1 MMMTKYLFI
10 FLATFSISVVAEQPA
25 GVLEQ
30 VTGTVLIDR
39 GDGFVTASSG
49 YPVLEG
55 DRLLL
60 LENAKAVLIQ
70 QHGCFYRMQEN
81 SLLIAQKANP
91 SLCGEVMRT
100 VSGSIFAQAIGLE
113 EDILDDAG
121 EPGFGAIGSESPIE
135 TVPPVDSSQD
145 LKISE
150 EPQPINQDTIDA
162 EPEKEEVASEAPV
175 LVDEPDEAVVA
186 STTPTK
192 TPIMGLSKKALGG
205 ILGGAGVLV
214 LALAAGGGG
223 GGGDAPGNQNPPRP
237 VSPE

>member
-1 MMMTKYLFI
+1 MTMTKYLFI
-10 FLATFSISVVAEQPA
+10 FLATLSVSVVAEQPA
-25 GVLEQ
+25 GILEQ

-91 SLCGEVMRT
+91 SLCSKVMQI
-100 VSGSIFAQAIGLE
+100 VSGAVFAQAIGLE
-113 EDILDDAG
+113 EEEILDDAG

-135 TVPPVDSSQD
+135 TVPSVDANQD
-145 LKISE
+145 LQISE
-150 EPQPINQDTIDA
+150 EPQPANQGTSDP
-162 EPEKEEVASEAPV
+162 EPETEEVASEAPV
-175 LVDEPDEAVVA
+175 LVDELDETDVV

-192 TPIMGLSKKALGG
+192 PPMMGLSKKALGG

-214 LALAAGGGG
+214 LALAGGGG
-223 GGGDAPGNQNPPRP
+223 GGGGENPPP
-237 VSPE
+237 SVSPE

>member
-1 MMMTKYLFI
+1 MTMTKYLFI
-10 FLATFSISVVAEQPA
+10 FLATLSVSVVAEQPT

-39 GDGFVTASSG
+39 GDGFITASSG

-81 SLLIAQKANP
+81 SLLIVQKANP

-100 VSGSIFAQAIGLE
+100 ISGAVFAQAIGLE
-113 EDILDDAG
+113 EEEIMDDVG
-121 EPGFGAIGSESPIE
+121 EPGFGAIGADSPID
-135 TVPPVDSSQD
+135 TVPSVDSSQD

-150 EPQPINQDTIDA
+150 EPQPVNQDTSDA
-162 EPEKEEVASEAPV
+162 EPATEEVASEAPV
-175 LVDEPDEAVVA
+175 LVDEPDETVVV
-186 STTPTK
+186 STTPIK
-192 TPIMGLSKKALGG
+192 TPMMGLSKKALGG

-214 LALAAGGGG
+214 LALASGGGG
-223 GGGDAPGNQNPPRP
+223 GGGGETPPP
-237 VSPE
+237 SVSPE